1 LGRACGKKKEM
12 GQKGRK
18 MVGRQG
24 EMNQARKERERREAR
39 VGLGFFCFLFIKTFE
54 FKTFSVLNLKQR

>member
-1 LGRACGKKKEM
+1 MRRIVPIRLGGLGRACGKKKEM

-39 VGLGFFCFLFIKTFE
+39 VGLEVDTVFLFSFY
-54 FKTFSVLNLKQR
+54 